1 MLLIF
6 KKFSCDHLLA
16 SLCIIFQPI
25 ISKGNRKFVAY
36 APCLKCHAHNK
47 LTGWRVYVGIGSLVC
62 TINLLISPVA
72 NILIKLGCHSK
83 GTEDFSRQ

>member
-6 KKFSCDHLLA
+6 KKFSCDQLLP

-36 APCLKCHAHNK
+36 APCLKCHVHNK
-47 LTGWRVYVGIGSLVC
+47 LTGLRIVYVGIGPLLC
-62 TINLLISPVA
+62 IINLVIPPVA
-72 NILIKLGCHSK
+72 NV
-83 GTEDFSRQ
+83 